1 MQPRSTTGH
10 KCCTK
15 QKVRKGLWS
24 PDEDEKLFHFIS
36 SNGHPSWSSVPKLAG
51 LQRCGK
57 SCRLRWLNYL
67 RPDLK
72 RGGFTHKEERMII
85 DVHRML
91 GNKWAQIAKY
101 LPGRT
106 DNEIKNFWNSYI
118 KKKLV
123 SQGIDPNTHNQLKVS
138 SKSAATS
145 SYSSSTSSLVFNV
158 TPNQEQTTSSNIV
171 NLPAFFPFNVD
182 YDTINVVHPL
192 ITSTNK
198 VVHEITDNNN
208 GVWGYG
214 PGLESNEN
222 VIHQIQPAFSLDS
235 KSDVK
240 FQGDGNLQEW
250 EMNEDSFEE
259 SNLFDFDFG
268 ESGTNHHPAGL
279 DEIIATN
286 YSGNDELWDVL

>member
-1 MQPRSTTGH
+1 MLLKH
-10 KCCTK
+10 VFCC
-15 QKVRKGLWS
+15 V
-24 PDEDEKLFHFIS
+24 
-36 SNGHPSWSSVPKLAG
+36 G

-123 SQGIDPNTHNQLKVS
+123 SQGIDPNTHNQ
-138 SKSAATS
+138 
-145 SYSSSTSSLVFNV
+145 
-158 TPNQEQTTSSNIV
+158 
-171 NLPAFFPFNVD
+171 VD